1 MDNNIEKRVL
11 EVIDFISE
19 NNEEKIKEKTNEL
32 FLELEKEKDID
43 KRIKYAEEIKNIL
56 NKQTKQ
62 TKKDMEE
69 MQMFLTEQKGRMK
82 ATKGYEKRNKF

>member
-62 TKKDMEE
+62 TKKRH
-69 MQMFLTEQKGRMK
+69 GRN
-82 ATKGYEKRNKF
+82 ANVFN